1 MMNKKEEP
9 RLRHEFKYHISYFQ
23 YKILQKKIATVL
35 KLDSHAGPDGRYHVR
50 SLYFDDFKNTAFFE
64 KMSGVSRRKKYR
76 IRIYNYSDD
85 FIKFERKTKLNQYV
99 FKESVKLTRE
109 DADRIIAGDVT
120 FLANSKNHLLKTFYL
135 ESRQSLLRP
144 VVLVDYYREA
154 YVYPIGNVRIT
165 FDIGLH
171 TSFGTVSLFDPR
183 TVTMSVSEQQ
193 GVILEVKFDDL
204 LPLHIRGL
212 FPKTIQPRSAIGKF
226 TICRVI
232 KNTPLQIKT
241 NDT

>member
-1 MMNKKEEP
+1 MNRKDEP
-9 RLRHEFKYHISYFQ
+9 RLRHEFKYHINYVQ
-23 YKILQKKIATVL
+23 YKILQKKLAAVL
-35 KLDSHAGPDGRYHVR
+35 KLDSHAGPDRRYHVR

-64 KMSGVSRRKKYR
+64 KISGVSRRKKYR
-76 IRIYNYSDD
+76 IRIYNCSDD
-85 FIKFERKTKLNQYV
+85 FIKFERKIKLDQYV

-109 DADRIIAGDVT
+109 DAERIIAGDVA
-120 FLANSKNHLLKTFYL
+120 FLANSKDYLLKTYYL
-135 ESRQSLLRP
+135 ESRHSLMRP

-154 YVYPIGNVRIT
+154 YIHPIGNVRIT

-171 TSFGTVSLFDPR
+171 TGFGSVSLFDPR
-183 TVTMSVSEQQ
+183 TFTMSVSEKQD
-193 GVILEVKFDDL
+193 VILEVKFDDV

-226 TICRVI
+226 VICRVT
-232 KNTPLQIKT
+232 KNTPLQIKM

>member
-1 MMNKKEEP
+1 MNKKDP
-9 RLRHEFKYHISYFQ
+9 QLRHEFKYHISYVQ
-23 YKILQKKIATVL
+23 YKILQKKLSTIL
-35 KLDSHAGPDGRYHVR
+35 KLDPHAGPDGRYHVR

-64 KMSGVSRRKKYR
+64 KMAGVSRRKKYR

-85 FIKFERKTKLNQYV
+85 LIKFERKTKLNQYV
-99 FKESVKLTRE
+99 FKESVKLARE
-109 DADRIIAGDVT
+109 DAERIIAGDVA
-120 FLANSKNHLLKTFYL
+120 FLANSKDHLLKTFYL
-135 ESRQSLLRP
+135 ESRHSLLRP

-183 TVTMSVSEQQ
+183 TVTISVSEEQDA
-193 GVILEVKFDDL
+193 ILEVKFDDV

-212 FPKTIQPRSAIGKF
+212 FPKTIRPRSAIGKF
-226 TICRVI
+226 AICRVI